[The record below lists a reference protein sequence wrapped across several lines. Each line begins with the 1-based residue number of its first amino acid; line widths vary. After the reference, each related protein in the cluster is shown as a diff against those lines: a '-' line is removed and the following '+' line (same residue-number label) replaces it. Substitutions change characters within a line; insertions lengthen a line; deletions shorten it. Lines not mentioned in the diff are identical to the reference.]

1 MHVGDASLDESLCLL
16 RMLAL
21 ADGMAAYSKFDNR
34 VAETLSHFVKID
46 EKTSGIS
53 VNIQRLVQVFAMVDL
68 LDKLNDDIRD
78 TIHLF
83 LLTHEID
90 LVVKRLCH
98 LKDRMDEECIVQF
111 VWARAIE
118 AQHLLT
124 QRLLHVGWEV
134 VE

>member
-1 MHVGDASLDESLCLL
+1 
-16 RMLAL
+16 MLAL
-21 ADGMAAYSKFDNR
+21 ADSMAAYSKFDNR

-90 LVVKRLCH
+90 LVV
-98 LKDRMDEECIVQF
+98 
-111 VWARAIE
+111 
-118 AQHLLT
+118 
-124 QRLLHVGWEV
+124 
-134 VE
+134 

>member
-1 MHVGDASLDESLCLL
+1 MPI
-16 RMLAL
+16 
-21 ADGMAAYSKFDNR
+21 
-34 VAETLSHFVKID
+34 ID
-46 EKTSGIS
+46 C
-53 VNIQRLVQVFAMVDL
+53 
-68 LDKLNDDIRD
+68 
-78 TIHLF
+78 F

-124 QRLLHVGWEV
+124 QRLLHVSWEV
-134 VE
+134 VEQTQQVLKANEFTEVGRGHHDFCQ